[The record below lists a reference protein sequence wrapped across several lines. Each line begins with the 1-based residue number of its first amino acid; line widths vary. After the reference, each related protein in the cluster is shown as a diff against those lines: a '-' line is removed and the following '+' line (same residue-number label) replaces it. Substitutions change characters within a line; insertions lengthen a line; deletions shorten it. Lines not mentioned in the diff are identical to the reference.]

1 MYSILHISDLHRSK
15 DEPIDN
21 RSLLASLVAD
31 RDRYVLETPRIPPP
45 DAVIVSGDLIEG
57 ASIGAED
64 WEESL
69 KTQHEVAYSF
79 LTGLCKHSCK
89 TAEASRML
97 LTPGNHDVC
106 WKASLRAMGSVA
118 NNQSPSDVSCLLSF
132 SQTPHTD
139 GRGLSENCLGVTNE
153 AVSLNSEWIAI
164 RNLLVRLSTME
175 SIPEAFRLSELV
187 GSDWANCVNYEL
199 LRRGIL
205 DSIGAG
211 RLLLAM
217 PAQSSA
223 VQWVRAAME
232 LRDAR
237 HAYNLKIVR
246 LGITVF
252 KVPRCDLT
260 T

>member
-79 LTGLCKHSCK
+79 LTGLCKHFLNGDK
-89 TAEASRML
+89 SRMI

-106 WKASLRAMGSVA
+106 WNTSFRAMKSVA
-118 NNQSPSDVSCLLSF
+118 NNQYPSDVLASIIQPSSTYRWSWPERKLF
-132 SQTPHTD
+132 
-139 GRGLSENCLGVTNE
+139 RITNE
-153 AVSLNSEWIAI
+153 AVYEQRMDRYWGIYGF
-164 RNLLVRLSTME
+164 LLQWSRFALS
-175 SIPEAFRLSELV
+175 
-187 GSDWANCVNYEL
+187 
-199 LRRGIL
+199 
-205 DSIGAG
+205 
-211 RLLLAM
+211 
-217 PAQSSA
+217 
-223 VQWVRAAME
+223 
-232 LRDAR
+232 
-237 HAYNLKIVR
+237 H
-246 LGITVF
+246 
-252 KVPRCDLT
+252 
-260 T
+260 